1 MDSFSDPS
9 GKAPSCARPSAPAFA
24 RSASASPPPLDYLSD
39 ELSTAFFDAR
49 EHEAYYRSLRTSVRP
64 RPIDARRAYYDT
76 FRPVLLRLLALADD
90 DGIVFLEHLITA
102 NIREEKRTPGAQARG
117 CAVERVRRVEPKG
130 MTILGNDAGRDP
142 EHCRAAYRA
151 AARRCHPDHGGAI
164 EDMIAV
170 NSAFEMLHRIL
181 VEEAG
186 AAPIAGE
193 VDESREFSGDTR
205 NASAY
210 LWTVRQLLLGIALD
224 EWAIEEATVYFEQ
237 LVPVQSTRAAEEPED
252 PERPWFF
259 LGNSPYGE
267 HWERT
272 HDLFEQACRL
282 TMRLCAAGRADGA
295 ARSLLIA
302 RAFYRQF
309 EELGAIPDKGSEEI
323 RGETAHARRQDAI
336 RHARDLTYGKGEHG
350 NYKQQFPRAQE
361 EAREELEALKQSPVS
376 FMHPS
381 LRKALECV
389 AGTRKPP
396 VVLDG
401 LRQIENAFRLGVIDE
416 KRYKASMS
424 RVTKTAGRVSA
435 DRSNRLAI
443 FKRTHFAPLLPAD
456 AKLKPSRNVGRMV
469 PYPMAYQPQGLTPD
483 QQAEYLRA
491 FREKDDLDLA
501 ARYAGFRLDSVFQ
514 SAILF
519 TDSCNLASLA
529 EEADAIAQ
537 IQPDCRFAGGAD
549 AVIIRLIAELGG
561 TQRGEFVSQLAK
573 LLRRGLV
580 YCTSE
585 PMWKLAKKFAE
596 TTAAANKFH
605 AHLHDLLVA
614 IANYCE
620 DHPSTSTISGWDDQ
634 RLDNLR
640 RLMPLAAYEREHP
653 STRLVGEPTAMVL
666 DRAAVPDDTAAG
678 QLAVERQRQ
687 LPLSINGVDDKDAR
701 PQGADMSPADLPPA
715 LRDRLR
721 ESHNAMVAA
730 VEECFGPDSPLIQ
743 ELGGYE
749 K

>member
-1 MDSFSDPS
+1 M
-9 GKAPSCARPSAPAFA
+9 A
-24 RSASASPPPLDYLSD
+24 
-39 ELSTAFFDAR
+39 
-49 EHEAYYRSLRTSVRP
+49 
-64 RPIDARRAYYDT
+64 
-76 FRPVLLRLLALADD
+76 
-90 DGIVFLEHLITA
+90 
-102 NIREEKRTPGAQARG
+102 
-117 CAVERVRRVEPKG
+117 
-130 MTILGNDAGRDP
+130 ILGNDAGRDL

-151 AARRCHPDHGGAI
+151 AARRCHPDHGGAL

-170 NSAFEMLHRIL
+170 NSAFEILHRIL
-181 VEEAG
+181 VEQAG
-186 AAPIAGE
+186 AAPIASE

-224 EWAIEEATVYFEQ
+224 EWAIEEAAVYFEQ
-237 LVPVQSTRAAEEPED
+237 LVPVQSTRAAEPEEPED

-259 LGNSPYGE
+259 IGDSPYRE
-267 HWERT
+267 HWHRT

-302 RAFYRQF
+302 REFYRQF
-309 EELGAIPDKGSEEI
+309 EECRAIHDKGGEEM
-323 RGETAHARRQDAI
+323 RGATARARRHDAI
-336 RHARDLTYGKGEHG
+336 RHARDMAYGKDEHG

-361 EAREELEALKQSPVS
+361 EAREALEALKQSPTT

-416 KRYKASMS
+416 KRYRASLS
-424 RVTKTAGRVSA
+424 RIEKTQGRRES

-443 FKRTHFAPLLPAD
+443 LKRTQFAPLLPAD

-596 TTAAANKFH
+596 TTAAANEFH

-640 RLMPLAAYEREHP
+640 RLMALAAYEREHP

-666 DRAAVPDDTAAG
+666 DRTAAPDDTATR

-687 LPLSINGVDDKDAR
+687 LPLTINGIDDKEAR
-701 PQGADMSPADLPPA
+701 RQGGMMTPLDLPPA

-721 ESHNAMVAA
+721 DSHNAMIAA
-730 VEECFGPDSPLIQ
+730 VIECFGPDSPLIQ
-743 ELGGYE
+743 ELGGME